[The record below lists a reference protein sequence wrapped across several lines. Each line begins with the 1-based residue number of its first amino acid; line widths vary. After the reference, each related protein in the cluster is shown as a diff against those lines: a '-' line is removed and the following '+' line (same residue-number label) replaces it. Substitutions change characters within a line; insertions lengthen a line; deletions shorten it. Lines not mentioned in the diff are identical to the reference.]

1 MITTEGRA
9 YEQRDVVYIKTTR
22 PAVDHLADE
31 VTVFWHDSRQRSL
44 EQIRKAFA
52 LMTEIGNHQ
61 GQSAE
66 AVYIEQRDA
75 FGLEFMEQLNN
86 QFFHLSTA
94 TMSEASAFI
103 NYLINLIIAHGI
115 QTREPILALCEDI
128 PKAVYACLLNK
139 RCIICGRKSEIH
151 HVDAI
156 QMGFSRREKPQIG
169 ARVLPLAPEYHREIH
184 NIGNDAFMA
193 KYHVEPVRM
202 DERLAKVYGLTEKA
216 KRVGQYGQS
225 A

>member
-1 MITTEGRA
+1 M
-9 YEQRDVVYIKTTR
+9 R
-22 PAVDHLADE
+22 P
-31 VTVFWHDSRQRSL
+31 
-44 EQIRKAFA
+44 
-52 LMTEIGNHQ
+52 EIGHVQ

-66 AVYIEQRDA
+66 DVYLEQRDM
-75 FGLEFMEQLNN
+75 FSMQFMESLNN

-103 NYLINLIIAHGI
+103 NYLVNLIIVHEI
-115 QTREPILALCEDI
+115 PTKEPILALCEDI
-128 PKAVYACLLNK
+128 PKAVYACLMNK
-139 RCIICGRKSEIH
+139 RCIISNKKAELH

-156 QMGFSRREKPQIG
+156 GMGYSRREKPQIG

-202 DERLAKVYGLTEKA
+202 DERLAKVYELSEKA
-216 KRVGQYGQS
+216 KRVGNYGQIKT

>member
-9 YEQRDVVYIKTTR
+9 YEQRGVVYIKTTR

-66 AVYIEQRDA
+66 DVYIEQRDA

-128 PKAVYACLLNK
+128 PKAVYACLQNK
-139 RCIICGRKSEIH
+139 RCIVCGRNAELH

-156 QMGFSRREKPQIG
+156 QMGYNRREKPQLG
-169 ARVLPLAPEYHREIH
+169 NRVLPLCREHHSEVH
-184 NIGNDAFMA
+184 NIGNAAFMS
-193 KYHVEPVRM
+193 KYHLETVCL
-202 DERLAKVYGLTEKA
+202 DERLAKVYGLTQRA
-216 KRVGQYGQS
+216 AS
-225 A
+225 

>member
-9 YEQRDVVYIKTTR
+9 YEQRGVVYIKTTR

-66 AVYIEQRDA
+66 DVYIEQRDA

-115 QTREPILALCEDI
+115 QTREPLLNLCEDV
-128 PKAVYACLLNK
+128 KSYVYACLVNK
-139 RCIICGRKSEIH
+139 KCAICGRKADIH
-151 HVDAI
+151 HCEGSMVG
-156 QMGFSRREKPQIG
+156 MGRNRKNMIHVGLELMPLCREHHQ
-169 ARVLPLAPEYHREIH
+169 ECH
-184 NIGNDAFMA
+184 NIGQKEFNE
-193 KYHVEPVRM
+193 KYHVEGVVA
-202 DERLAKVYGLTEKA
+202 DETVCKKVGLKYA
-216 KRVGQYGQS
+216 S
-225 A
+225 